1 MPSARPSSERQRGE
15 IETLASG
22 SLRVKVYAGIDPLSG
37 KRHYLTETVPAGPR
51 ALAEAKKVRTRL
63 IGQIDEQRN
72 PRTRAT
78 VDQLMDRYL
87 EVLDVEV
94 TTRARYEV
102 TIRRH
107 VRPLLG
113 HLPVAKL
120 TGETIDTF
128 NGVLRRCREHCDG
141 RPFIEHGGGALR
153 PGEVHDCTAK
163 CRPHT
168 CKPLSAASIRK
179 IHFCL
184 SGALTRAVRWHWITV
199 NPLDAAEAREL
210 INRTKAGVKLKG
222 YRGKP
227 ALHEASTVKALVG
240 LSNLMADAGSRIASI
255 DINPFLINTKTGVAV
270 DALIVLNNAAAK
282 SAASH

>member
-22 SLRVKVYAGIDPLSG
+22 SLRMKVYAGIDPLSG

-107 VRPLLG
+107 VRPL
-113 HLPVAKL
+113 
-120 TGETIDTF
+120 
-128 NGVLRRCREHCDG
+128 
-141 RPFIEHGGGALR
+141 
-153 PGEVHDCTAK
+153 PGIC
-163 CRPHT
+163 P
-168 CKPLSAASIRK
+168 
-179 IHFCL
+179 
-184 SGALTRAVRWHWITV
+184 
-199 NPLDAAEAREL
+199 
-210 INRTKAGVKLKG
+210 
-222 YRGKP
+222 
-227 ALHEASTVKALVG
+227 
-240 LSNLMADAGSRIASI
+240 SRS
-255 DINPFLINTKTGVAV
+255 
-270 DALIVLNNAAAK
+270 
-282 SAASH
+282 